1 MGLKANVI
9 SSEEK
14 NCNSYLK
21 DKISFKFKTN
31 EYEKGNLKKKKNRK
45 MKLDHIITKIKSKF
59 HNTI

>member
-14 NCNSYLK
+14 NSKSYLK

-31 EYEKGNLKKKKNRK
+31 EYEEGNLKKKKNRK
-45 MKLDHIITKIKSKF
+45 MKLNHIITKIKSKF